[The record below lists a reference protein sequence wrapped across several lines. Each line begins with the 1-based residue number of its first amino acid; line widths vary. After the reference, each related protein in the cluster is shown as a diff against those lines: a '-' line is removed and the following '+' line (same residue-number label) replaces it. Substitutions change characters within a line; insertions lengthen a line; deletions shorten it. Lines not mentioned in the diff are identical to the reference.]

1 MRIVFFGTGR
11 FGLPTFDSIRG
22 DRHDIALV
30 VTQPDRPRG
39 RNLET
44 TPTIIKQAAQEAGL
58 PVFAPDDA
66 NSPDAVA
73 RIAACK
79 ADLGYVVAY
88 GQKIGPEVRGAFPA
102 GTVNLHGSLLPAW
115 RGAAP
120 VQWSVISGDA
130 EAGVTVFRLED
141 RMDAGPILTQR
152 RTAIGTD
159 ETADELHDRLA
170 HIGCDAV
177 RAALELLSR
186 DPRTPGTPQDESAAT
201 RARKLNKADGLIRF
215 DAPAAAL
222 ANRVCGLW
230 SWPGA
235 NCRFVSQD
243 GKRDERVTLARAV
256 RYEGRG
262 SGGEPGTISDV
273 MSVAAMEGDLMILE
287 IKPAGGRLMAWQDFV
302 NGRRVQPGDRFVPI
316 EPRE

>member
-22 DRHDIALV
+22 DGHDIALV

-39 RNLET
+39 RKLET
-44 TPTIIKQAAQEAGL
+44 TPTIIKQAALEAGL
-58 PVFAPDDA
+58 PVFAPEDV
-66 NSPDAVA
+66 NTSESVA
-73 RIAACK
+73 CIAACK

-88 GQKIGPEVRGAFPA
+88 GQKIGAAVRGAFPA

-120 VQWSVISGDA
+120 VQWSVINGDA
-130 EAGVTVFRLED
+130 EAGVTVFRLVD

-152 RTAIGTD
+152 RTAIGVD

-186 DPRTPGTPQDESAAT
+186 DPQTPGTPQDETAAT

-235 NCRFVSQD
+235 NCRFVSHD

-273 MSVAAMEGDLMILE
+273 MSVAAADGDLMILE

-302 NGRRVQPGDRFVPI
+302 NGRHVQPGDRFVPI
-316 EPRE
+316 EPGE